1 MMQAYKTP
9 TDIVSGYLTA
19 FYGGDFE
26 SAGPLLAEDFEF
38 NGPFV
43 SVKGRDAFLQSAQG
57 LRMTS
62 RGHRLLKQWQDGPD
76 ICSVYELALQG
87 PQRSGTVTMAEWHR
101 VRGGRIQSALVL
113 FDSAAFREILASA
126 DH

>member
-1 MMQAYKTP
+1 MMQALKTP

-26 SAGPLLAEDFEF
+26 SAGTVLAEDFEF
-38 NGPFV
+38 KGPFV

-62 RGHRLLKQWQDGPD
+62 RGHRLLKQWQDGDD
-76 ICSVYELALQG
+76 ICSVYDLSLQG
-87 PQRSGTVTMAEWHR
+87 PHKSGTVTMAEWHT
-101 VRGGRIQSALVL
+101 VRDGKIQSALVL
-113 FDSAAFREILASA
+113 FDSAAFREIVAPTG
-126 DH
+126 H